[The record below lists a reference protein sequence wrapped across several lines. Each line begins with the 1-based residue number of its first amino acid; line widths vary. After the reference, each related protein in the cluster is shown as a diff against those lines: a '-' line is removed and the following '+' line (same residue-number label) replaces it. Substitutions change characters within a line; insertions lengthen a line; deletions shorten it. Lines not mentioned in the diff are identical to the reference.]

1 MPAGCIGITGTFV
14 NTLSGPGVG
23 CFPLEGLLK
32 CPAIGPFIQSQA
44 STVHAGDVLDSVLGS
59 GI

>member
-1 MPAGCIGITGTFV
+1 MLVGCIGITGTFV

-23 CFPLEGLLK
+23 CFPLEGLLE
-32 CPAIGPFIQSQA
+32 CPAIAPFIQSQA
-44 STVHAGDVLDSVLGS
+44 SIVHAGDVLDSVLGS